1 MGAHTLGRMN
11 TENSGH
17 SGPWLP
23 GNEKQTFSNKY
34 YSSMLDNNHVF
45 TGRVRVFKSHLILSN
60 LTIRPSIQIVLLV
73 ICKHKKPI
81 HVSKM
86 VNIGLQKCLLCNFFF
101 IDIYSRFH

>member
-34 YSSMLDNNHVF
+34 YSSMLENNHIF
-45 TGRVRVFKSHLILSN
+45 TGRVSLNHI
-60 LTIRPSIQIVLLV
+60 
-73 ICKHKKPI
+73 
-81 HVSKM
+81 
-86 VNIGLQKCLLCNFFF
+86 
-101 IDIYSRFH
+101 